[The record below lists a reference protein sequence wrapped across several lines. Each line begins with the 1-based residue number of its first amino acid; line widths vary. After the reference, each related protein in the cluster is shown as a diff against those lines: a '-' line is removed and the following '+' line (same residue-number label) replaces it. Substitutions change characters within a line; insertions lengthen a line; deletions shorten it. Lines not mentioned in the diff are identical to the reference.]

1 MCEGENI
8 MNQEELKELHSQEV
22 DVLRVFSVMTAAHL
36 NEDGVSRIRFAIA
49 NNDGDA
55 LRFLD
60 NGEILQGIAKT
71 GKGKNRF
78 RLPPNKYKVY
88 YAWDSCYYIL
98 DGNYVTC
105 RLFKKHFK
113 RPKEYYDET
122 LDKFVKV
129 YDQEEV
135 PITMRPIEDINRLA
149 YNTVDGDGEMRR
161 DERDKRCWVSV
172 YEDYFN
178 NMHLNSQFVADV
190 YASIEQEF
198 NEKPQRN
205 RLTIKVETLLTL
217 QNQMDKAIEDSKAF
231 EMQPEQVQARKAAEK
246 AEQAE
251 LQAKR
256 KKEEAKKLE
265 EAKKQDPFYN
275 F

>member
-8 MNQEELKELHSQEV
+8 MNQEELKELHSQEI

-49 NNDGDA
+49 NNDGNA

-71 GKGKNRF
+71 EKGKKCF
-78 RLPPNKYKVY
+78 RLPPNKYKDY
-88 YAWDSCYYIL
+88 YAWDGCHYIL
-98 DGNYVTC
+98 EGNYVTC

-113 RPKEYYDET
+113 RPEESYSET
-122 LDKFVKV
+122 LKKLVEE
-129 YDQEEV
+129 YNQEA
-135 PITMRPIEDINRLA
+135 PITMQPIEDIKDLP
-149 YNTVDGDGEMRR
+149 YDTVDGNGEKRR
-161 DERDKRCWVSV
+161 CEHDKRRWESV
-172 YEDYFN
+172 YKDYFN

-198 NEKPQRN
+198 NKKPQGN

-246 AEQAE
+246 AEQAK
-251 LQAKR
+251 LQEKI